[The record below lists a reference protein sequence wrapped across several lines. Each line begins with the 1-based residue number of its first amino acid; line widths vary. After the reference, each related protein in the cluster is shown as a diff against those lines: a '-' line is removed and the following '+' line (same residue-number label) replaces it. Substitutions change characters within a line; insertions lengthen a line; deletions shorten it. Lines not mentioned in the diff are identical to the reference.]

1 MTTNIKKHY
10 SQINI
15 FNNYII
21 SKRILYDFYI
31 LNNMLVVIPVYFLA
45 QLLKSDLFL
54 YLIPRRILKIF
65 IMKIGCIYSLS

>member
-15 FNNYII
+15 FNKYII

-45 QLLKSDLFL
+45 QLFKSDLCER
-54 YLIPRRILKIF
+54 LIEENDDDDDKIIDIPNVF
-65 IMKIGCIYSLS
+65 TF

>member
-15 FNNYII
+15 FINYII

-45 QLLKSDLFL
+45 QLFKSDLFL
-54 YLIPRRILKIF
+54 YLIPRRNLKIF